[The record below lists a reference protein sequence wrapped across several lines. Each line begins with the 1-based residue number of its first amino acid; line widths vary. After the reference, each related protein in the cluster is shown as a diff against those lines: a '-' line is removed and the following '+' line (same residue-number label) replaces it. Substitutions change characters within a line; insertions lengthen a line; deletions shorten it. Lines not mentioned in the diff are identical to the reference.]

1 MNSDTMWLSETDEET
16 ISYIVKNMKKSV
28 FTGLD
33 RYKEEAKK
41 SDTNTPLFVWLRWFK
56 VEMQY
61 DLPGFK

>member
-41 SDTNTPLFVWLRWFK
+41 SDTNTPLFVWLR
-56 VEMQY
+56 
-61 DLPGFK
+61 